1 MMIILWCML
10 SVPESYPV
18 EKVIW
23 GQRLS
28 SDDSILDIC
37 YLLTNQVGGE
47 KFAMW
52 RIFNLPCVMIVEN
65 LKYLRVWSSFN
76 FLHMKIWRF
85 MEAYL
90 SSPS

>member
-1 MMIILWCML
+1 MVLIMVVLMMVIILWCML

-28 SDDSILDIC
+28 SDDSIPDIC

-52 RIFNLPCVMIVEN
+52 RIFNLPCGW
-65 LKYLRVWSSFN
+65 L
-76 FLHMKIWRF
+76 WRI
-85 MEAYL
+85 
-90 SSPS
+90 

>member
-1 MMIILWCML
+1 MKMKMETMMMIILWCML

-47 KFAMW
+47 
-52 RIFNLPCVMIVEN
+52 NLPCGEFSTFHADGCGESTISPCVE
-65 LKYLRVWSSFN
+65 
-76 FLHMKIWRF
+76 
-85 MEAYL
+85 
-90 SSPS
+90 